1 MLVVYYLEF
10 CVDITGGTEIGRND
24 PYADNVLRKTL
35 FHFTMY
41 LFLPSWMYLTWS
53 PLAVVIAFIM
63 AHGNL
68 LMFLSR
74 VKDPVYEL

>member
-10 CVDITGGTEIGRND
+10 CVDITGGTEIGRNY

-41 LFLPSWMYLTWS
+41 LFLPSWMYLTWCRVT
-53 PLAVVIAFIM
+53 LGGRHCLY
-63 AHGNL
+63 HGPWESL
-68 LMFLSR
+68 DVPEQSQGSCL
-74 VKDPVYEL
+74 